1 MQSSFPHLKDR
12 IIYEDIGERKVIMKM
27 IIVLYNL
34 KAQCVGINQILN
46 MYMPELERDANALF
60 IAQLA
65 PLLP

>member
-34 KAQCVGINQILN
+34 QAQCVGINQILN